1 MAIKIIRQNVPI
13 QMKRFS
19 DSDLE
24 DYVLHR
30 MDHRNKAELED
41 RVQKDPDLS
50 QRLREVKDVLDP
62 LRQLGQDI
70 LNEPLPP
77 KLKAWLDKQRH

>member
-1 MAIKIIRQNVPI
+1 VPA

-24 DYVLHR
+24 DYVLRR
-30 MDHRNKAELED
+30 MDHQNKAELEE
-41 RVQKDPDLS
+41 RVQKDPALS
-50 QRLREVKDVLDP
+50 QRLREVQDVLDP

-70 LNEPLPP
+70 LNEPLPS
-77 KLKAWLDKQRH
+77 KLKAWLDKQRR